1 MSACQGHAQGQPR
14 GWRVNTMPISQSC
27 ICHAPAM
34 TALHDAH
41 GILDAAQNLQHEV
54 GASRTWTGA
63 GLWCALALPAGPTKQ
78 ASSPHVAAKLDAQ
91 APASGT
97 PLLYTSLEG
106 ASVLVS
112 TAAPLAI
119 GSALL
124 KLLSGAF
131 PRRAPLNRASVTSI
145 NHPPTETRRR
155 VHQSTTTSQTPSSPT
170 SAPSNRVSGT
180 AASLNA
186 FFHRSP
192 GLAPARPRC

>member
-1 MSACQGHAQGQPR
+1 MACQ
-14 GWRVNTMPISQSC
+14 
-27 ICHAPAM
+27 
-34 TALHDAH
+34 HDAH
-41 GILDAAQNLQHEV
+41 QSELHLPCSSDDGTARCTWDSRCGPEPAARS
-54 GASRTWTGA
+54 GR
-63 GLWCALALPAGPTKQ
+63 LANMDRRGSLVRVSAPSWADE